1 MIGQAVAMADDLS
14 VAATVPAAA
23 IAAVT
28 GINTTGMAPAVVL
41 TRPALR
47 LALRPAGNAEQ
58 AGNRRTQH
66 EDPNHPDENLA
77 QILASSAVDT
87 LKGNQR

>member
-1 MIGQAVAMADDLS
+1 MIGHTAS
-14 VAATVPAAA
+14 PSGSIAAA
-23 IAAVT
+23 IPATTIAAVT
-28 GINTTGMAPAVVL
+28 GIDTTGVAASVIL
-41 TRPALR
+41 ARPALR

-87 LKGNQR
+87 LNGNQR

>member
-1 MIGQAVAMADDLS
+1 MIGHTAS
-14 VAATVPAAA
+14 PSGSIAAA
-23 IAAVT
+23 IPATTIAAVT
-28 GINTTGMAPAVVL
+28 AIDTTGVVL
-41 TRPALR
+41 ARPALR
-47 LALRPAGNAEQ
+47 LALWPAGNAEQ

>member
-1 MIGQAVAMADDLS
+1 MIGFSSSLNGS

-23 IAAVT
+23 IAAIT
-28 GINTTGMAPAVVL
+28 GIDATGVATSVVL

-58 AGNRRTQH
+58 AGNRGTHQ

-77 QILASSAVDT
+77 QILASSAVYT

>member
-1 MIGQAVAMADDLS
+1 MMRHAASPSGS

-23 IAAVT
+23 VAAIT
-28 GINTTGMAPAVVL
+28 GIDATGVATSVVL
-41 TRPALR
+41 TRPAVR
-47 LALRPAGNAEQ
+47 PALRPAGNAEQ
-58 AGNRRTQH
+58 AGNRRTKH

>member
-1 MIGQAVAMADDLS
+1 MIGHTAS
-14 VAATVPAAA
+14 PSGSIAAA
-23 IAAVT
+23 IPATTIAAVT
-28 GINTTGMAPAVVL
+28 GIDTTGVATSVILA
-41 TRPALR
+41 RPALR

-87 LKGNQR
+87 PKGNQR

>member
-1 MIGQAVAMADDLS
+1 MMLHTASPSGSIAAIPATTI
-14 VAATVPAAA
+14 ATVA
-23 IAAVT
+23 
-28 GINTTGMAPAVVL
+28 GIDTTTSVVL
-41 TRPALR
+41 TRPAHR
-47 LALRPAGNAEQ
+47 PALRPAGNAEQ

-66 EDPNHPDENLA
+66 EDSNHPDENLA

>member
-1 MIGQAVAMADDLS
+1 MIGHTAS
-14 VAATVPAAA
+14 PSGSIAAA
-23 IAAVT
+23 IPATTTAAVT
-28 GINTTGMAPAVVL
+28 GIDTTGVATSVVL
-41 TRPALR
+41 ARPALR
-47 LALRPAGNAEQ
+47 PALRPAGNAEQ